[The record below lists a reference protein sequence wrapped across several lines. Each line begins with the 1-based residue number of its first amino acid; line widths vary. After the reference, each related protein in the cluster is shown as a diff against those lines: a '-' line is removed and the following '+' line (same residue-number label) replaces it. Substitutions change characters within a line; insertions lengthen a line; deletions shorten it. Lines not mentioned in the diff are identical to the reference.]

1 VRNLIVSRRNSTEI
15 SVIYRARKQQMSY
28 GRPLGIISL
37 DEFIPCPPGTPGNPT
52 TFSHPVIYQL
62 VEGADI
68 GSLAG
73 LNDPD
78 SESNFLAAGQALV
91 EKGVAAIAGNC
102 GLMIVHQAALAKAL
116 PVPVLMSSLLQL
128 PLVAAMIGPR
138 GTVGV
143 MASSRDNLKA
153 EHLTMATGGAD
164 IPVAIASMDG
174 CPHFREGMAS
184 GALDSVKA
192 EAEVVAVAQALVA
205 GNPDVR
211 AILFECVDLP
221 PYAHAVQEAT
231 GLPVFDITTLIGL
244 ALSGLVRR
252 PFRGV
257 Y

>member
-1 VRNLIVSRRNSTEI
+1 
-15 SVIYRARKQQMSY
+15 VIYRARKKQMSY

-52 TFSHPVIYQL
+52 TFSHPVIYEVVQ
-62 VEGADI
+62 GADI
-68 GSLAG
+68 GSLIG
-73 LNDPD
+73 LNNPD
-78 SESNFLAAGQALV
+78 SEPAFLAAGQVLA
-91 EKGVAAIAGNC
+91 EKGVSAVAGNC

-128 PLVAAMIGPR
+128 PMVAAMIGPR
-138 GTVGV
+138 AIVGV
-143 MASSRDNLKA
+143 MASSRANLKA
-153 EHLTMATGGAD
+153 EHLLMASGGAD
-164 IPVAIASMDG
+164 IPVAIATMDG
-174 CPHFREGMAS
+174 RPHFRDGMAN

-205 GNPDVR
+205 DNPTVG

-252 PFRGV
+252 PFEGI